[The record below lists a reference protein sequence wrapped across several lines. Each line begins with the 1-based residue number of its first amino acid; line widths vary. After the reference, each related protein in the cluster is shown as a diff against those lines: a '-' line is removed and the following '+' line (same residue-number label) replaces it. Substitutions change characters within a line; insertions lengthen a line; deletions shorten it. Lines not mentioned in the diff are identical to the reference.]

1 MENKSNLEFRILIAD
16 DDEIVL
22 NLYKKGLNQDETFLS
37 YDLTLCRQGEE
48 AVETVKSAIAE
59 SKPFSVAFLDVRMPP
74 GKDGVWAAEQIRKI
88 DPYIEIV
95 FVTGYSDINPEKIY
109 QRVPPVHKVL
119 YMQKPFHLLE
129 ISQFATTLSMKWKME
144 HELRQTQTGLEK
156 KLTERTREI
165 SIINEKLKKDIDY
178 RKHTEHKLR
187 ESREKLEL
195 ALDSSNSGIW
205 EWDFKKQLFYMDD
218 RILKILG
225 YKRNEIPK
233 GLKGQEY
240 LHHPEDFPDVLKKI
254 NSHAHGEISSFEDE
268 YRVRAKDGQYRWL
281 RSCGKISKWDKEKNP
296 ETISGTA
303 VDVTEEVEDRKE
315 KELLKN
321 SLHQA
326 QKMQAI
332 GTLAGGIAHDF
343 NNILSGIFGYAQ
355 LAEIN
360 IDNPE
365 KAKKDLEKIIQGA
378 QRATELIQQILTFS
392 RQTEHEKHSVKLY
405 LIIAEALKLIRSTI
419 PTTIEIRTNYNSN
432 AEALADPIRIH
443 QVIMNLCTNA
453 YHAMR
458 VSGGILTVE
467 LDEIDIPDQDQTP
480 DFDIPD
486 GRYIILKV
494 NDTGKGMD
502 QQTLEK
508 IFDPYFTTK
517 EIGEGT
523 GLGLSLVYGIVED
536 HGGYI
541 RVYSDPGKGSAFNIF
556 FPITDKNKLSA
567 DKKSDSGPLAKG
579 TETIMIVDDE
589 DAILTS
595 TQELLEDYGYKA
607 SAFSNGS
614 YAFDEFKKNPSQFD
628 LIITD
633 MSMPQMTGDTLATKV
648 LKIRN
653 DMPIIMCTGYSES
666 FTIDQALK
674 LGIKRYI
681 QKPIDSQRLL
691 LLIREVLDGK

>member
-1 MENKSNLEFRILIAD
+1 M
-16 DDEIVL
+16 
-22 NLYKKGLNQDETFLS
+22 
-37 YDLTLCRQGEE
+37 
-48 AVETVKSAIAE
+48 
-59 SKPFSVAFLDVRMPP
+59 
-74 GKDGVWAAEQIRKI
+74 
-88 DPYIEIV
+88 
-95 FVTGYSDINPEKIY
+95 
-109 QRVPPVHKVL
+109 
-119 YMQKPFHLLE
+119 
-129 ISQFATTLSMKWKME
+129 
-144 HELRQTQTGLEK
+144 
-156 KLTERTREI
+156 
-165 SIINEKLKKDIDY
+165 
-178 RKHTEHKLR
+178 
-187 ESREKLEL
+187 
-195 ALDSSNSGIW
+195 
-205 EWDFKKQLFYMDD
+205 
-218 RILKILG
+218 
-225 YKRNEIPK
+225 
-233 GLKGQEY
+233 
-240 LHHPEDFPDVLKKI
+240 
-254 NSHAHGEISSFEDE
+254 
-268 YRVRAKDGQYRWL
+268 
-281 RSCGKISKWDKEKNP
+281 
-296 ETISGTA
+296 
-303 VDVTEEVEDRKE
+303 
-315 KELLKN
+315 
-321 SLHQA
+321 
-326 QKMQAI
+326 
-332 GTLAGGIAHDF
+332 
-343 NNILSGIFGYAQ
+343 
-355 LAEIN
+355 AEIN

-419 PTTIEIRTNYNSN
+419 PTTIEIRTNYNSK

-443 QVIMNLCTNA
+443 QVIMNLCANA

-467 LDEIDIPDQDQTP
+467 LDEIDIPGQDQTT
-480 DFDIPD
+480 DFDIPA
-486 GRYIILKV
+486 GRYLMLKV

-502 QQTLEK
+502 QQTLKK

-541 RVYSDPGKGSAFNIF
+541 RVYSDPGKGSTFNIF

-648 LKIRN
+648 LKVRN